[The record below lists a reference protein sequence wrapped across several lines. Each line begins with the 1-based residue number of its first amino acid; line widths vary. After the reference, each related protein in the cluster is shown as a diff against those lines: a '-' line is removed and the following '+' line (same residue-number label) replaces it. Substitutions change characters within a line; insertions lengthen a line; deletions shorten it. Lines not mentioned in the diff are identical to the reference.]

1 MSGPTMLE
9 EAYDPTDL
17 GRAIR
22 RWRVAKGMTQQTLA
36 EWLGVSRQTVVSM
49 EQGGPVSV
57 AAAMRALAI
66 LGAKAVIVPK
76 ERVIDVADPP

>member
-1 MSGPTMLE
+1 MD
-9 EAYDPTDL
+9 EAFDTAGL

-22 RWRVAKGMTQQTLA
+22 RLRVGREMTQEDLA

-57 AAAMRALAI
+57 ASAMSAIAL
-66 LGAKAVIVPK
+66 LGAKVVVVRKGAVVT
-76 ERVIDVADPP
+76 EEPP

>member
-1 MSGPTMLE
+1 MID
-9 EAYDPTDL
+9 EAFDAAGL

-22 RWRVAKGMTQQTLA
+22 RLRAERGMTQETLA

-57 AAAMRALAI
+57 AAVVRAITL
-66 LGAKAVIVPK
+66 LGAKLVIAPK
-76 ERVIDVADPP
+76 SARVEERPTP